1 RLMESGEVKPMSPVD
16 QKRVVQWDVEAVLD
30 DLGRDQ
36 DVSFMMH
43 EFQHH
48 FFQFAFRHLAV
59 ADGDSGAWNQF
70 LKPGGNFPDCVH
82 TIVNEIHLAASV
94 ELLLEGR

>member
-1 RLMESGEVKPMSPVD
+1 
-16 QKRVVQWDVEAVLD
+16 
-30 DLGRDQ
+30 
-36 DVSFMMH
+36 MH

-48 FFQFAFRHLAV
+48 FFQFAFGHLAV

-70 LKPGGNFPDCVH
+70 LKLGGNFPDCVH